1 MAYHASQPVVQYL
14 IDVELHTNK
23 RRRMPEKNK
32 WYKFDFHTHT
42 PASDDYREPHP
53 PSARDWLRSVMAA
66 ELDCVAITDHNT
78 GGWVDTLKQTY
89 DVVQSEEWFRPV
101 TLFPGC
107 ELTLSLGATRIHLL
121 ALFEPDTRTEDIT
134 RFLGRCELQG
144 SFGDP
149 EHCFT
154 TLSIETI
161 TNKIKDSGGI
171 AIPAHID
178 GEKGLLHNVANTNPD
193 IKKHLS
199 LFQSAQFINSAYD
212 TNESIHIELK
222 KDTEHLAKVCG
233 SDAHTLEALGTRY
246 SWIKMGSPTL
256 GGLDFALRD
265 HVFCVLNQV
274 SNPNTTPR
282 SFIKALTIKKMRHCG
297 MNPQNIPTIHLHPLF
312 NSIIGGRGT
321 GKSTFIEAL
330 RLSLGRSEDTED
342 LTGIHQDI
350 STFVDG
356 VTTPQTEIEI
366 TLKRNSS
373 DYKANWK
380 KDSPISFERLNAG
393 SWVADEGSIK
403 DRFPVN
409 IYSQKQ
415 INALA
420 SNPNSL
426 LELVDRSTT
435 VNFSEWQELI
445 DEKRR
450 AYLQLCSDE
459 MDLNRS
465 IDQEGSKRSRLQE
478 VSSDIANFES
488 GGHSQVLLQNQ
499 LISSVDQILEDAGD
513 ISEIEGKFDELH
525 QLTAP
530 TLDLSSH
537 DQLFNTLR
545 IDLESIQARFDQDV
559 SAIFAELEQLKNRLD
574 TAKSKREQSIQNS
587 NWMVHK
593 NQSQQ
598 RYRETVDN
606 YQQRGVEFN
615 SLEYEEWVREKTRIE
630 RQLITI
636 SEEKQRRTAVLEEKD
651 TVLSEILNLR
661 AELQRNRQDFINDIL
676 LENEY
681 VRMSILPFSDVSKI
695 ERTFRDLIGHERFA
709 SVIYEPENEN
719 TLLYGLINSDKSYDA
734 KVEEH
739 RILIENLTKII
750 NDIELEGIRCDKR
763 FSDFLKDKY
772 ETQPEFLAR
781 LACWMPD
788 DFLEVKYSQR
798 GNGTQFS
805 SINKGSAGQKAAAIL
820 AFLLSH
826 GDEPIIID
834 QPEDDLD
841 NALVYSLIVNQIQSN
856 KKRRQIIIVTHN
868 PNIVVNGDAEL
879 VNVMEFRNGQVQ
891 IKESGSLIEQSIR
904 DEVCE
909 IMEGGREAF
918 KKRFQRISQLR

>member
-1 MAYHASQPVVQYL
+1 MS
-14 IDVELHTNK
+14 ET
-23 RRRMPEKNK
+23 NK

-42 PASDDYREPHP
+42 PASDDYREPHL

-89 DVVQSEEWFRPV
+89 DDIQSEEWFRPV

-107 ELTLSLGATRIHLL
+107 ELTLSLGATRIHFL
-121 ALFEPDTRTEDIT
+121 ALFGPETRTEDIT
-134 RFLGRCELQG
+134 RFLGSCELQG

-149 EHCFT
+149 ENCFT

-161 TNKIKDSGGI
+161 TKKITDSGGI

-178 GEKGLLHNVANTNPD
+178 GEKGLLHNVTNTNPD

-212 TNESIHIELK
+212 TNELIHIELK

-265 HVFCVLNQV
+265 HTFCVLNQA

-297 MNPQNIPTIHLHPLF
+297 MNPQNTPTIHLHPLF
-312 NSIIGGRGT
+312 NAIIGGRGT

-350 STFVDG
+350 STFVSG
-356 VTTPQTEIEI
+356 VTTPQTDIEI

-380 KDSPISFERLNAG
+380 KDVPISFERLNAG
-393 SWVADEGSIK
+393 SWVADEGNIK

-426 LELVDRSTT
+426 IELIDRSTT
-435 VNFSEWQELI
+435 VNLSEWQELI

-459 MDLNRS
+459 MDLNQS

-488 GGHSQVLLQNQ
+488 GGHNQVLLQNQ
-499 LISSVDQILEDAGD
+499 LISSVDQVLEDAGN
-513 ISEIEGKFDELH
+513 ISEIDGKFNELC

-537 DQLFNTLR
+537 DQLFNVLR
-545 IDLESIQARFDQDV
+545 IDLKSIQTKFDQEI
-559 SAIFAELEQLKNRLD
+559 SAIFAEVEQLKNRLD
-574 TAKSKREQSIQNS
+574 TAKSNREQSIQNS

-593 NQSQQ
+593 KQLQQ

-615 SLEYEEWVREKTRIE
+615 ALEYEEWVREKTRIE

-636 SEEKQRRTAVLEEKD
+636 NEEKQRRTVVLDEKNRR
-651 TVLSEILNLR
+651 LSEILGLR
-661 AELQRNRQDFINDIL
+661 ADLQCNRQEFINDIL
-676 LENEY
+676 SENEY
-681 VRMSILPFSDVSKI
+681 VRMSILPFSDISKI

-719 TLLYGLINSDKSYDA
+719 TLLYGLINADQSYDA

-750 NDIELEGIRCDKR
+750 NDIEPEGIRCDRR
-763 FSDFLKDKY
+763 FNAFLRDKY

-788 DFLEVKYSQR
+788 DLLEVKYSQR
-798 GNGTQFS
+798 GNGTQFT

-891 IKESGSLIEQSIR
+891 IKVSGSLIEQSIR

-909 IMEGGREAF
+909 IMEGGHEAF
-918 KKRFQRISQLR
+918 KKRFQRILQLR